1 MSEQSQLS
9 LFEEEKV
16 RPDKTPFLQVILN
29 GKVKRMSLE
38 ELFDTEVY
46 TELKAVSFVASHR
59 FFFKTTKRFQSI
71 QLILG
76 IEDGHV
82 AGNFAKG
89 LEDLLDIESRIEYFQ
104 SLPKDV
110 QQEIQNNRFQIRY
123 SKKGTPIHSKIY
135 VLTGKKGNRVMIG
148 SANFTET
155 ALGNQ
160 KQYEE
165 LLVFDNHDNLFEIYQ
180 KRFND
185 IYQETVD
192 FIPEKV
198 KSKMLLEPVNI
209 ADPEVLMDIL
219 LDEVENQRIM
229 VELTPV
235 QVEEIHQA
243 ADKIENQKEE
253 VVQFTQVVEVMTKV
267 NRKSGNRELLPLKT
281 LKTKVVTIK
290 SKISKMNKKSAEVDH
305 RQQLIYHTA
314 SESLYTPAPYTEGE
328 EKKPLLSF
336 TQEIENLESLK
347 KQLELINKFIDSYH
361 LFTVQNDTKVQSRIA
376 EAILYAFVSAH
387 IWKMRDHYV
396 NEEGRENVRRHVP
409 PFLIIAG
416 RSMSGKT
423 SALEFIS
430 MLLGNANPYMP
441 YEKISGRNILN
452 DFFHSSNVSP
462 LLVDEID
469 AKFFRSTA
477 ADKGERLI
485 KDITNNLTGPHPVLI
500 GTTNATGFD
509 ANAQSSSRI
518 YYLQINNTFQQQK
531 LMESSTYLSNLMN
544 ETNSTL
550 YKDFTYRI
558 GEKIKHGEE
567 FYSTEDFLSGARNIF
582 RGYYKECGMP
592 LPVWFPKEKFN
603 DYQERGQR
611 LWRELYK
618 SHSDSF
624 DFRKE
629 NTVLVHIDNFANQN
643 RRDRDT
649 LVNYLPPECIN
660 EDSSVLLL
668 NQKLFKEYIEY
679 DKYFKKNF
687 FKRIF
692 K

>member
-1 MSEQSQLS
+1 MSDESQLS
-9 LFEEEKV
+9 LFEEGALQSEKA
-16 RPDKTPFLQVILN
+16 PYLQVILN
-29 GKVKRMSLE
+29 GKVKAMSLE
-38 ELFDTEVY
+38 ELFDTEFY
-46 TELKAVSFVASHR
+46 SDLKAVSFVASHH

-89 LEDLLDIESRIEYFQ
+89 LEDLLDIKGRIDYFQ
-104 SLPKDV
+104 SLSKDV
-110 QQEIQNNRFQIRY
+110 QQEIRNNQFQIRY

-135 VLTGKKGNRVMIG
+135 LLNGENGNRVMIG

-165 LLVFDNHDNLFEIYQ
+165 LLVFDNHELFEIYQ
-180 KRFND
+180 NRFKD

-198 KSKMLLEPVNI
+198 KSKILLEPVNI
-209 ADPEVLMDIL
+209 ADPDVLMEIL
-219 LDEVENQRIM
+219 FDEVEKKRIL
-229 VELTPV
+229 VELTET

-243 ADKIENQKEE
+243 ADKLENQKEE
-253 VVQFTQVVEVMTKV
+253 ATQFNQVVEVITKV
-267 NRKSGNRELLPLKT
+267 SRKSGSRELLPIKT
-281 LKTKVVTIK
+281 LRTKAVTIK
-290 SKISKMNKKSAEVDH
+290 SKISKVNKKSADADH

-314 SESLYTPAPYTEGE
+314 SESLYTPLPNIEGE
-328 EKKPLLSF
+328 ENHPLTPF
-336 TQEIENLESLK
+336 TEKIEEVESLK

-361 LFTVQNDTKVQSRIA
+361 LFTVQNDPKVQSRIA

-387 IWKMRDHYV
+387 IWRMREHYV

-430 MLLGNANPYMP
+430 MLLGNTIPYMS

-485 KDITNNLTGPHPVLI
+485 KDITNNLTGAHPVLI

-518 YYLQINNTFQQQK
+518 YYLQINNTFQNDK

-544 ETNSTL
+544 ETNPTL

-558 GEKIKHGEE
+558 GEKIKHGEM
-567 FYSTEDFLSGARNIF
+567 FYSTEDFLSGARQIF
-582 RGYYKECGMP
+582 KEYYKECNMP
-592 LPVWFPKEKFN
+592 LPEWFPQERFN

-618 SHSDSF
+618 SHADSF

-679 DKYFKKNF
+679 DKYFKKGIF
-687 FKRIF
+687 GRIF
-692 K
+692 R

>member
-1 MSEQSQLS
+1 MSEGSQLN
-9 LFEEEKV
+9 LFGEDELKPEKV
-16 RPDKTPFLQVILN
+16 PYLQVILN
-29 GKVKRMSLE
+29 GSVKTMSLD
-38 ELFDTEVY
+38 ELFDTKVY
-46 TELKAVSFVASHR
+46 SDLKAVSFVASHK
-59 FFFKTTKRFQSI
+59 FFFKTAKRFKSI

-89 LEDLLDIESRIEYFQ
+89 LESLLDIESRIGYFQ

-110 QQEIQNNRFQIRY
+110 QQEIQNNQFQIRY

-135 VLTGKKGNRVMIG
+135 LLSGTKGNRVMIG

-160 KQYEE
+160 KQFEE
-165 LLVFDNHDNLFEIYQ
+165 LLVFDNHELFDIYQ
-180 KRFND
+180 NRFQD

-198 KSKMLLEPVNI
+198 KSKILLEPVNI

-219 LDEVENQRIM
+219 LDEVENKRIM
-229 VELTPV
+229 VELTET
-235 QVEEIHQA
+235 QVEEIHEA
-243 ADKIENQKEE
+243 TSKMESQKEE
-253 VVQFTQVVEVMTKV
+253 LTQFKQVIEVMTKV
-267 NRKSGNRELLPLKT
+267 NKKSKNREFLPIKT
-281 LKTKVVTIK
+281 LRTKAVTIK
-290 SKISKMNKKSAEVDH
+290 SKVSKMNKKSADADH

-314 SESLYTPAPYTEGE
+314 SQTLYTPLSDIEGE
-328 EKKPLLSF
+328 EKSLLSPF
-336 TQEIENLESLK
+336 TQKMENTESLK

-396 NEEGRENVRRHVP
+396 NEEGRENVRRHIP

-430 MLLGNANPYMP
+430 MLLGNTNPYMS
-441 YEKISGRNILN
+441 YEKISGKNMLN

-469 AKFFRSTA
+469 AKFFRSAA

-485 KDITNNLTGPHPVLI
+485 KDITNNLTGAHPVLI

-509 ANAQSSSRI
+509 ANAQSSSRL
-518 YYLQINNTFQQQK
+518 YYLQINNTFQNQK

-544 ETNSTL
+544 ETSPAL

-558 GEKIKHGEE
+558 GEKIKNGEG
-567 FYSTEDFLSGARNIF
+567 FYSTDDFLSGAREIF
-582 RGYYKECGMP
+582 KEYYKECGMP
-592 LPVWFPKEKFN
+592 LPVWFPQEKFN
-603 DYQERGQR
+603 DYQERGQL
-611 LWRELYK
+611 LWRELYT

-629 NTVLVHIDNFANQN
+629 NTVLVHIDNFATQN
-643 RRDRDT
+643 RRDREI

-679 DKYFKKNF
+679 DKYFKKSV
-687 FKRIF
+687 FKRMF
-692 K
+692 G

>member
-1 MSEQSQLS
+1 MRDQGQLS
-9 LFEEEKV
+9 LFGEEKLTSE
-16 RPDKTPFLQVILN
+16 KTPYLQVILN
-29 GKVKRMSLE
+29 GKVTMMSMK
-38 ELFDTEVY
+38 ELFDTEIY
-46 TELKAVSFVASHR
+46 NDLKAVSFVASHH

-89 LEDLLDIESRIEYFQ
+89 LEDLLDIKGRIDYFQ

-110 QQEIQNNRFQIRY
+110 QLEIQKNQFQIRY

-135 VLTGKKGNRVMIG
+135 LLNGEKGNRVMIG

-165 LLVFDNHDNLFEIYQ
+165 LLVFDNHELFEIYQ
-180 KRFND
+180 KRFQD

-192 FIPEKV
+192 FIPEKA
-198 KSKMLLEPVNI
+198 KSKIFLEPVNI
-209 ADPEVLMDIL
+209 ADPEVLMEIL
-219 LDEVENQRIM
+219 LDEVEKQRIM
-229 VELTPV
+229 VELTET
-235 QVEEIHQA
+235 QVEKIHQA
-243 ADKIENQKEE
+243 ADKLENQKEE
-253 VVQFTQVVEVMTKV
+253 VTQFNQVVEVITKV
-267 NRKSGNRELLPLKT
+267 NRKSGNRELLPMKT
-281 LKTKVVTIK
+281 LRTKAVTIK
-290 SKISKMNKKSAEVDH
+290 SKISKMNKKSADADH

-314 SESLYTPAPYTEGE
+314 SESLYTPLPNIEGE
-328 EKKPLLSF
+328 EKNSLTPF
-336 TQEIENLESLK
+336 TQKIEKVESLK

-361 LFTVQNDTKVQSRIA
+361 LFTVQNDPKVQSRIA

-396 NEEGRENVRRHVP
+396 NEEGRENVRRYVP

-430 MLLGNANPYMP
+430 MLLGNTNPYMS
-441 YEKISGRNILN
+441 YEKISGKNILN

-469 AKFFRSTA
+469 EKFFRSTA

-485 KDITNNLTGPHPVLI
+485 KDITNNLTGTHPVLI
-500 GTTNATGFD
+500 GTTNASRFD
-509 ANAQSSSRI
+509 VNPQSSSRI
-518 YYLQINNTFQQQK
+518 YYLQINNTFQEQK
-531 LMESSTYLSNLMN
+531 LMESSTYLSKLMN
-544 ETNSTL
+544 ETNPSL
-550 YKDFTYRI
+550 YKDFTYRL
-558 GEKIKHGEE
+558 GEKIKHGEN
-567 FYSTEDFLSGARNIF
+567 FYSIEDFLSGAREIF
-582 RGYYKECGMP
+582 KEYYKECNMA
-592 LPVWFPKEKFN
+592 LPVWFPENKFN
-603 DYQERGQR
+603 DYQERGQL
-611 LWRELYK
+611 LWREWYK

-629 NTVLVHIDNFANQN
+629 NTVLVHIDKFANQN
-643 RRDRDT
+643 RRDRDI
-649 LVNYLPPECIN
+649 LVNYLPPECIH

-679 DKYFKKNF
+679 DKYFKKSI

>member
-1 MSEQSQLS
+1 MSDQNQLN

-16 RPDKTPFLQVILN
+16 KSEKTTYLQVILN
-29 GKVKRMSLE
+29 GEVRTMSLE
-38 ELFDTEVY
+38 ELFDAENY
-46 TELKAVSFVASHR
+46 TELKAVSFVASHH
-59 FFFKTTKRFQSI
+59 FFFKTTKRFQSV

-82 AGNFAKG
+82 AGNFTEG
-89 LEDLLDIESRIEYFQ
+89 LQGLLDIEKRISYFQ

-110 QQEIQNNRFQIRY
+110 QREIQNNRFQIRY

-135 VLTGKKGNRVMIG
+135 LLSGTHSNRVIIG
-148 SANFTET
+148 SANFTEA

-165 LLVFDNHDNLFEIYQ
+165 LLVFDNHNLFGIYQ
-180 KRFND
+180 KRFEY

-198 KSKMLLEPVNI
+198 KSKIMLEPVNI

-219 LDEVENQRIM
+219 FDEAEKKRIM
-229 VELTPV
+229 VELTEA
-235 QVEEIHQA
+235 QVEEFHQA
-243 ADKIENQKEE
+243 ADKVEKQKEE
-253 VVQFTQVVEVMTKV
+253 VTQFNQVIEVITKV
-267 NRKSGNRELLPLKT
+267 SRKSGKRELLPIKT
-281 LKTKVVTIK
+281 LRTKAVTIK
-290 SKISKMNKKSAEVDH
+290 SKISKMNKKSAEADH

-314 SESLYTPAPYTEGE
+314 SESLYAPAPYTEGE
-328 EKKPLLSF
+328 EESPLIQF
-336 TQEIENLESLK
+336 TQKIKNVESLK
-347 KQLELINKFIDSYH
+347 QQLELINKFIDSYH
-361 LFTVQNDTKVQSRIA
+361 LFTVQNDPKVQSRIA

-387 IWKMRDHYV
+387 IWRMRDHYA

-430 MLLGNANPYMP
+430 MLLGNTNPYMS
-441 YEKISGRNILN
+441 YEQVSARNMLN

-462 LLVDEID
+462 LLIDEID

-485 KDITNNLTGPHPVLI
+485 KDITNNLTGPHPVLM
-500 GTTNATGFD
+500 GTTNASGFD

-518 YYLQINNTFQQQK
+518 YYLQINNTFQNQK
-531 LMESSTYLSNLMN
+531 LIESSTYLSNLMN
-544 ETNSTL
+544 ETNPTL
-550 YKDFTYRI
+550 YKDFTYRM

-567 FYSTEDFLSGARNIF
+567 FYSTEDFLSGAREIF
-582 RGYYKECGMP
+582 KEYYKECDMP
-592 LPVWFPKEKFN
+592 LPVWFPKSKFN

-629 NTVLVHIDNFANQN
+629 NTVLVHIDNFSSQN

-679 DKYFKKNF
+679 DKYFKKSIF
-687 FKRIF
+687 RRIF

>member
-1 MSEQSQLS
+1 MSDQSQLD
-9 LFEEEKV
+9 LFDEEK
-16 RPDKTPFLQVILN
+16 RKLEKTPYLQVILN
-29 GKVKRMSLE
+29 GEVKEMSLG
-38 ELFDTEVY
+38 ELFDAEFY
-46 TELKAVSFVASHR
+46 TELKAVSFVASPH

-76 IEDGHV
+76 IEDGNV
-82 AGNFAKG
+82 AGNFIEG
-89 LEDLLDIESRIEYFQ
+89 LQSLLDIENRINYFQ

-110 QQEIQNNRFQIRY
+110 QQEIQNNQFQIRY

-135 VLTGKKGNRVMIG
+135 LLNGTQGNRVMIG

-165 LLVFDNHDNLFEIYQ
+165 LVVFDNHELFDIYQ
-180 KRFND
+180 NRFQD

-198 KSKMLLEPVNI
+198 KSKILLEPVNI
-209 ADPEVLMDIL
+209 ADPEVLIDIL
-219 LDEVENQRIM
+219 LDEVEKKRIM
-229 VELTPV
+229 VELTET
-235 QVEEIHQA
+235 QVEEIYQT
-243 ADKIENQKEE
+243 ADKIDKQKEA
-253 VVQFTQVVEVMTKV
+253 VTQFNQVIEIITRVS
-267 NRKSGNRELLPLKT
+267 RKSGKRELLPIKT
-281 LKTKVVTIK
+281 LRTKTVTIK
-290 SKISKMNKKSAEVDH
+290 SKLSKMNKKSAEADH
-305 RQQLIYHTA
+305 RQQLIYHIA
-314 SESLYTPAPYTEGE
+314 SESLYTPTPHTEGE
-328 EKKPLLSF
+328 EKNSLIQF
-336 TQEIENLESLK
+336 TQKINNLESLK

-361 LFTVQNDTKVQSRIA
+361 LFTVQNDPKVQSRIA

-430 MLLGNANPYMP
+430 MLLGNTNPYMP
-441 YEKISGRNILN
+441 YEQVSARNMLS

-462 LLVDEID
+462 LLIDEID

-485 KDITNNLTGPHPVLI
+485 KDITSNLSGPHPVLI

-518 YYLQINNTFQQQK
+518 YYLQINNTFQNQK

-550 YKDFTYRI
+550 YKDFTHRM
-558 GEKIKHGEE
+558 GEKIKHGEA
-567 FYSTEDFLSGARNIF
+567 FYSTEDFLSGAREIF
-582 RGYYKECGMP
+582 KDYYKECELP
-592 LPVWFPKEKFN
+592 LPVWFPREKFN

-629 NTVLVHIDNFANQN
+629 NTVLVHIDNFASQT

-679 DKYFKKNF
+679 DKYFKTSL

-692 K
+692 R

>member
-1 MSEQSQLS
+1 MSDQSQLN
-9 LFEEEKV
+9 LFEEEKEK
-16 RPDKTPFLQVILN
+16 PKKTPYLQVILN
-29 GKVKRMSLE
+29 GQVKTMSLE
-38 ELFDTEVY
+38 ELFDAEVY
-46 TELKAVSFVASHR
+46 TELKAVSFVASHH

-82 AGNFAKG
+82 AGNFAEGLKG
-89 LEDLLDIESRIEYFQ
+89 LLDIESRIDYFQ

-110 QQEIQNNRFQIRY
+110 QQEIQNNQFQIRH

-135 VLTGKKGNRVMIG
+135 LLSGPNDNRVMIG
-148 SANFTET
+148 STNFTET

-165 LLVFDNHDNLFEIYQ
+165 LLAFDNHSLFDIYQ
-180 KRFND
+180 NRFQD

-198 KSKMLLEPVNI
+198 KSKILLEPVNI

-229 VELTPV
+229 VELTET
-235 QVEEIHQA
+235 QVEKIHQA
-243 ADKIENQKEE
+243 ADKIENQKEK
-253 VVQFTQVVEVMTKV
+253 VTQFNQVIEVMTKFS
-267 NRKSGNRELLPLKT
+267 RKSGNRELLPVKT
-281 LKTKVVTIK
+281 LRTKAVTIK
-290 SKISKMNKKSAEVDH
+290 SKISKVNKKSAEADH

-314 SESLYTPAPYTEGE
+314 SESLYTPAPNAEGD
-328 EKKPLLSF
+328 EKNPLTQF
-336 TQEIENLESLK
+336 TQKINNVESLK

-361 LFTVQNDTKVQSRIA
+361 LFTVQNDPKVQSRIA

-430 MLLGNANPYMP
+430 TLLGNTNPYMS
-441 YEKISGRNILN
+441 YEQVSARNMLN
-452 DFFHSSNVSP
+452 DFFHSTNVSP
-462 LLVDEID
+462 LLIDEID

-477 ADKGERLI
+477 SDKGERLI
-485 KDITNNLTGPHPVLI
+485 KDITSNLTGPHPVLI
-500 GTTNATGFD
+500 GTTNASGFD

-518 YYLQINNTFQQQK
+518 YYLQINNTFQNHK
-531 LMESSTYLSNLMN
+531 LMESSAYLSNLMN

-550 YKDFTYRI
+550 YKDFTYRM
-558 GEKIKHGEE
+558 GEKIKHGEN
-567 FYSTEDFLSGARNIF
+567 FYSTEDFLSGARDIF
-582 RGYYKECGMP
+582 KEYYKESNIP
-592 LPVWFPKEKFN
+592 LPGWFPEKKFS
-603 DYQERGQR
+603 DYLERGQR

-629 NTVLVHIDNFANQN
+629 NTVLVHIDNFASQT

-649 LVNYLPPECIN
+649 LVNYLPSECII

-668 NQKLFKEYIEY
+668 NQESFKEYIEY
-679 DKYFKKNF
+679 SQYFKKSIF
-687 FKRIF
+687 RRIF
-692 K
+692 G